1 LRRWEWDAR
10 RSRPLIDLMIDQRW
24 INVLAGTLLKL
35 FRLFHPLLP
44 QVIVLLVLNKP
55 YLPRL
60 IDIAAF
66 QILHV
71 GY

>member
-1 LRRWEWDAR
+1 
-10 RSRPLIDLMIDQRW
+10 MVDQRW

-44 QVIVLLVLNKP
+44 PVIVLLVLNKP